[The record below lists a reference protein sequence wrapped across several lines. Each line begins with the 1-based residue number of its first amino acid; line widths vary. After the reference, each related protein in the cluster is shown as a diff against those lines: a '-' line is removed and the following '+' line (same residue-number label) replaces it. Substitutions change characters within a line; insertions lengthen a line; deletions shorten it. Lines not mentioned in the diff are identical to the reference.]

1 MLGVK
6 LNAVSPVSIG
16 SCFVITFNFFLGLG
30 LGLSIYAA
38 QQYRFKQQLKKTLR
52 SYSQDND
59 REVSLPLHSL
69 IRREL
74 SELDRQRQ
82 NLERDKRAWQ
92 ELIEQAP
99 IGYLQ
104 VDEENQLL
112 GCNQTAK
119 ELLHIDSRRSL
130 RVRLLLELVRSY
142 DLDQLIEATRNSQRS
157 QTKEWIFYYTRY
169 VSPQKSEWE
178 PNSVQPLQKVVESI
192 ALKGHGFPLSNQ
204 QVGVFIENRQP
215 LVDLSQSRDRTF
227 SDLTHELRTPLT
239 SISLVA
245 ENLLRRLQDPERRW
259 VEQMLQET
267 NRLIELVQ
275 EWLDLT
281 QLEAA
286 PSKALKY
293 ETVKLYDLIQSV
305 WQTLEPIAKRKQVSL
320 VYSGNHHTVVSAD
333 RSRLIQVFLNL
344 LDNAIKHN
352 PPDKEILVQVSLCP
366 PAQPDSAEQV
376 KIDIIDSGQGF
387 DASDLPH
394 IFERLYRGDKSR
406 TREQKNNPQADGSGL
421 GLAIVEQIVQ
431 AHGGAIAAKNHPQI
445 GGAWL
450 EIVLPTDKISQNP
463 NQ

>member
-1 MLGVK
+1 MI
-6 LNAVSPVSIG
+6 AVS
-16 SCFVITFNFFLGLG
+16 FV
-30 LGLSIYAA
+30 LGLSIGLCIYGA
-38 QQYRFKQQLKKTLR
+38 QQYRYKQQLKSMLR
-52 SYSQDND
+52 SYMGSEDKD
-59 REVSLPLHSL
+59 VSLPLQSL

-82 NLERDKRAWQ
+82 KLEQDKRTWQ

-104 VDEENQLL
+104 VDRENQLL

-119 ELLHIDSRRSL
+119 ELLKIDARRSV

-142 DLDQLIEATRNSQRS
+142 DLDRLIELTRNTQGC
-157 QTKEWIFYYTRY
+157 QTKEWIFYFTRY
-169 VSPQKSEWE
+169 VSPQKLEWE
-178 PNSVQPLQKVVESI
+178 TNIDRPLEKVVESI
-192 ALKGHGFPLSNQ
+192 ALKGHGFPLSNG

-245 ENLLRRLQDPERRW
+245 ENLLRRLQDPERKW

-281 QLEAA
+281 QLQAA
-286 PSKALKY
+286 PNKALKY
-293 ETVKLYDLIQSV
+293 ETVKIYDLVQSV
-305 WQTLEPIAKRKQVSL
+305 WQTLEPIAKRQNVNLSYNGDRHI
-320 VYSGNHHTVVSAD
+320 VISAD

-352 PPDKEILVQVSLCP
+352 PPGKEILVRVTPEYSDEHLNKL
-366 PAQPDSAEQV
+366 
-376 KIDIIDSGQGF
+376 KIDVIDSGRGF
-387 DASDLPH
+387 NASDLPH

-406 TREQKNNPQADGSGL
+406 VREKQNSSADGSGL
-421 GLAIVEQIVQ
+421 GLAIVEQIIQ
-431 AHGGAIAAKNHPQI
+431 AHSGQIRAKNHPEI

-450 EIVLPTDKISQNP
+450 EIILPMSGK
-463 NQ
+463 

>member
-1 MLGVK
+1 MPAVK
-6 LNAVSPVSIG
+6 LIRVSSVYG
-16 SCFVITFNFFLGLG
+16 NNYFVIAFSFFLGLV

-52 SYSQDND
+52 SYSGSKDED
-59 REVSLPLHSL
+59 ISLPLQSL

-82 NLERDKRAWQ
+82 KLEQDKRVWQ

-112 GCNQTAK
+112 GCNQTSK
-119 ELLHIDSRRSL
+119 ELLRIDIRRSL
-130 RVRLLLELVRSY
+130 R
-142 DLDQLIEATRNSQRS
+142 NSQRC
-157 QTKEWIFYYTRY
+157 QTKEWIFYFTRY
-169 VSPQKSEWE
+169 VSPQESEW
-178 PNSVQPLQKVVESI
+178 STDRAQPLQKVVESV
-192 ALKGHGFPLSNQ
+192 ALKGYGFPLSNQ

-215 LVDLSQSRDRTF
+215 LVELSQSRDRTF

-259 VEQMLQET
+259 VEKMLQET

-281 QLEAA
+281 QLQAA
-286 PSKALKY
+286 PNRALKY
-293 ETVKLYDLIQSV
+293 ETVRLYDLVQSV
-305 WQTLEPIAKRKQVSL
+305 WQTLEPIAKRKNVSL
-320 VYSGNHHTVVSAD
+320 SYNGDQHIIISAD

-344 LDNAIKHN
+344 LDNAVKHN
-352 PPDKEILVQVSLCP
+352 PSGKEILVRVQSHSP
-366 PAQPDSAEQV
+366 SQPNEV
-376 KIDIIDSGQGF
+376 ERIKIEIIDSGQGF
-387 DASDLPH
+387 NDSDLPH

-406 TREQKNNPQADGSGL
+406 TREQQYNSAADGSGL
-421 GLAIVEQIVQ
+421 GLAIVEQIIQ
-431 AHGGAIAAKNHPQI
+431 AHNGTISAKNHPQI
-445 GGAWL
+445 GGAWI
-450 EIVLPTDKISQNP
+450 EITLPTDKMQNK
-463 NQ
+463 